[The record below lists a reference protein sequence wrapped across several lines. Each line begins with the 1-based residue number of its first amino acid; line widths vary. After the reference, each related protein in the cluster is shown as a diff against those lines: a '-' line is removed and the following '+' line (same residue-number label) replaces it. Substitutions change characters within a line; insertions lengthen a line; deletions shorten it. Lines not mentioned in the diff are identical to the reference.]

1 MLDKFISVCKNCGY
15 ILYSDKRKTL
25 CPICWKPIDTEVE
38 LQSSETEKVPEVP
51 VLQGIPS
58 IISYCNRRISALVA
72 HRNDLKKL
80 YKDAHISESSC
91 EKGLAADAAAITELQ
106 SLVSLMGGKSD
117 DLTIQIRIVIYNNI
131 NNPRGEI

>member
-1 MLDKFISVCKNCGY
+1 MRNKFTCTCESCGY
-15 ILYSDKRKTL
+15 LMYSDERSTL
-25 CPICWKPIDTEVE
+25 CPICWKPIVCTETDNLE
-38 LQSSETEKVPEVP
+38 SKPSKVPEVA
-51 VLQGIPS
+51 VFQDIPS

-117 DLTIQIRIVIYNNI
+117 DLTI
-131 NNPRGEI
+131 

>member
-1 MLDKFISVCKNCGY
+1 MQDKFITICESCGY
-15 ILYSDKRKTL
+15 IIHSDERSTF
-25 CPICWKPIDTEVE
+25 CPICWKPIVSSEKS
-38 LQSSETEKVPEVP
+38 LQSSEPSKVPEVP
-51 VLQGIPS
+51 VLQGIPN

-117 DLTIQIRIVIYNNI
+117 DLTI
-131 NNPRGEI
+131 